1 MQDPED
7 RSNFFD
13 VTRKDLVKV
22 ILVEGIWQS
31 VSKTMEKVYQ
41 NYQEY
46 IDSGMFHL
54 HHESEQYVEVAK
66 LSAFQKIDSYKQY
79 VESITASIPLDN
91 MQDIVK
97 NAVDRALTEERIKQ
111 LCHNTHVHGI
121 GKVGCSSYYVRF
133 FLTLHKIKSELKEKT
148 IESIKECLGSEICAE
163 IQEQLTLKIQDK
175 LQLDIILD
183 ALNLVSTVILASML
197 FVMTTLINP
206 VAGVVAAVAT
216 GLITC
221 FSGKDVNSKSWRDGV
236 AMEIF
241 KEVSNNKVAI
251 INELSAHL
259 WKTFHVTTDHLKTVA
274 DNLKDYS
281 GRITYF
287 ET

>member
-66 LSAFQKIDSYKQY
+66 LSAFQKIDSFKQY
-79 VESITASIPLDN
+79 VESITAIIPLDN

-111 LCHNTHVHGI
+111 LCHNTHVDGI

-163 IQEQLTLKIQDK
+163 IQEHLTLKIQDK

-216 GLITC
+216 GLITF
-221 FSGKDVNSKSWRDGV
+221 FSGKDVNSRSWRDGV

-259 WKTFHVTTDHLKTVA
+259 WKTFHVTNDHLKTVA